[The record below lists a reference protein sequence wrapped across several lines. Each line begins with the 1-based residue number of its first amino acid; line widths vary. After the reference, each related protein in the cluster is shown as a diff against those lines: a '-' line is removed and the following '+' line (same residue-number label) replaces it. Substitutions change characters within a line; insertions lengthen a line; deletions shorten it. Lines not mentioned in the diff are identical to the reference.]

1 MNNSGKIVIVSLY
14 NEVLQN
20 FSQCEDSFE
29 EEERFML
36 VIFEVKSFFDDF

>member
-1 MNNSGKIVIVSLY
+1 MNNSGKIVIVSLQ
-14 NEVLQN
+14 NEALQN